1 MPEQDDR
8 TLATGTQKL
17 LGHLAAFLF
26 AALIAFSFS
35 IGDLAVEHIDPVA
48 LTSFRLV
55 FAVVVMTVVC
65 LVLGKGLPKMP
76 PALWRFAVLGFC
88 MATYFVLMFKAL
100 EIAQP
105 VSTGAVFTLVPL
117 MSAAFG
123 WVLLRQTTQPLVIF
137 SLIIAACGAIWVI
150 FRGDINAI
158 LGFRIGKGEAIF
170 FFGCMA
176 HAVYA
181 PLIKKLL
188 RGEPVIVT
196 TLLTLIATALWV
208 PLFGFSSI
216 LETNWAGLPMIV
228 WVAATY
234 LAVFTTAGTFFL
246 MQFASTRLPAS
257 KVLSYGYLIPCF
269 IIIYEGLLGH
279 GWVSFTVMIGAIV
292 TALALV
298 VMVLGPDQ

>member
-1 MPEQDDR
+1 MSDQ
-8 TLATGTQKL
+8 TTNGLAKGTQKL
-17 LGHLAAFLF
+17 LGHLASLAF

-35 IGDLAVEHIDPVA
+35 IGDLAVAHIDPVA

-55 FAVVVMTVVC
+55 LAVAVMTINY
-65 LVLGKGLPKMP
+65 LAMHGRLPAVP
-76 PALWRFAVLGFC
+76 SAPWRFAILGFC
-88 MATYFVLMFKAL
+88 MAFYFVMMFKAL

-117 MSAAFG
+117 MSAGFG
-123 WVLLRQTTQPLVIF
+123 WVLLRQTTQPVVLL
-137 SLIIAACGAIWVI
+137 SLLIAAAGAIWVI
-150 FRGDINAI
+150 FRADIDAI

-170 FFGCMA
+170 FFGCVA

-181 PLIKKLL
+181 PLIRKLS

-196 TLLTLIATALWV
+196 AFMTLIATAIWV
-208 PLFGFSSI
+208 PLFGFRSI
-216 LETNWAGLPMIV
+216 FATDWTSLPLVV
-228 WVAATY
+228 WLAAAY
-234 LAVFTTAGTFFL
+234 LAIFTTAGTFFL
-246 MQFASTRLPAS
+246 LQFASLRLPAS

-269 IIIYEGLLGH
+269 IIIYEGILGH
-279 GWVSFTVMIGAIV
+279 GWVSFAVMAGAIV